1 MDDAHPGRPR
11 RPRVSRS
18 EDFDRPSSARVYD
31 FLLGGSSHG
40 AVDRDLGRELI
51 LAEPL
56 VVEIARE
63 NRSFLRRAVHH
74 LVTAGIDQ
82 FLDLGSGIP
91 TVGSTHEMARRLD
104 PAARVAYVDIDP
116 VAVAHGDLLLG
127 GEKGVSTTWGDLLD
141 PEAVLAHPG
150 VTEVLDLSRPVGLLM
165 LSVLQHVPDEE
176 DPAEVVR
183 HYLSRLVPGSALAL
197 SHLSGDDDR
206 IDIGALQA
214 LTEAYPRAGL
224 TPRSFAEVAGLVTDV
239 DLVDPG
245 LVYAAE
251 WRPEIPWR
259 PETPLSTGPAH
270 EPCCGHRAAVGFL
283 STTPLTAPT
292 AP

>member
-1 MDDAHPGRPR
+1 M
-11 RPRVSRS
+11 
-18 EDFDRPSSARVYD
+18 YD

-127 GEKGVSTTWGDLLD
+127 GEKGVSTTWGIC
-141 PEAVLAHPG
+141 
-150 VTEVLDLSRPVGLLM
+150 S
-165 LSVLQHVPDEE
+165 
-176 DPAEVVR
+176 
-183 HYLSRLVPGSALAL
+183 
-197 SHLSGDDDR
+197 
-206 IDIGALQA
+206 
-214 LTEAYPRAGL
+214 
-224 TPRSFAEVAGLVTDV
+224 TPRPSSPIPASPRSSTS
-239 DLVDPG
+239 PG
-245 LVYAAE
+245 
-251 WRPEIPWR
+251 R
-259 PETPLSTGPAH
+259 SG
-270 EPCCGHRAAVGFL
+270 C
-283 STTPLTAPT
+283 
-292 AP
+292 